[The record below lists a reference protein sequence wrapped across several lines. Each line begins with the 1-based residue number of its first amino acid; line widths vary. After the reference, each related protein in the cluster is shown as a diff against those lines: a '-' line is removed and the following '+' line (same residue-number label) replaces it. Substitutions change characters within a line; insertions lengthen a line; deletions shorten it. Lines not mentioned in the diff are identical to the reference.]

1 MRTMQENNM
10 VWVVAQWW
18 PGEVDV
24 PPLVEVYKDPEY
36 AAEEARIKRADDPL
50 SEVELLMTYV
60 KE

>member
-1 MRTMQENNM
+1 MKGNNP

-24 PPLVEVYKDPEY
+24 PPLIEVYKDPEY
-36 AAEEARIKRADDPL
+36 AAEEARIKQADDPH
-50 SEVELLMTYV
+50 SQVGIFMTWV